1 MERKSDLVGDGISED
16 FFCYLWMKD
25 ELGFGPA
32 VNVPDTIVYKY
43 GQPIVW
49 YFTSSS
55 SGKVKKKN
63 KSNLISGKIEDAFT
77 RNASGYD
84 VIATFVSAHGGGQTL
99 EEEAGV
105 GASNKKIEFL
115 DRHGFH
121 DFLYNRFDQS
131 NGILQKFVEPKG
143 NKNEMVRAIW
153 SPKVCLL
160 ERAVN
165 KIYLHDTGYGLYE
178 RCITYEGP
186 EAYSSS
192 VPLRGPVLAGH
203 VQKLTETIAQH
214 ISEVT
219 FSQYQ
224 ISRLV
229 LNFKVDSRD
238 KLWVLYS
245 SSVRCQAP
253 PGLADTDP
261 NPTRTLLN
269 IDNSISIPE
278 QIHLHPD
285 KTYDG
290 PAVRKQKIRCIS
302 CATDCIQD
310 LRHPI
315 TYKSVIK
322 HYEHVLQLVIEM
334 SGARSSRAG
343 ARSVLKWPPEQDIIE
358 AAGGVGFG
366 CLALVSPDDPLMS
379 VTKMD
384 LSKPLEHDELRIPP
398 IIRYLHPKLTAKS
411 FVRCRKDPLFLY
423 KTVSV
428 CENCYLVYAEFAT
441 MLLRIGQDLTKLLR
455 PDPAGIAAIQ
465 SASLKRPTS
474 ADWRSVSSVQKGSP
488 DRSSVGKSGLFSP
501 SVHNSQERGDDF
513 EKSSNHIQAKLNAI
527 GLRSNDTRS
536 QPNVPDI
543 VRNAEESRAAY
554 QVTAHSGMHGTKV
567 VGSQFPDYNQ
577 SNIPDNPDSIAAR
590 ERVFYKEVSKNPQ
603 MHDQHPLMHLVNAQQ
618 KLALIDEQS
627 GIFSLSAD
635 TLHSDSLF
643 GSTYGTNGKP
653 DFGPYK
659 SKMADP
665 RKKKVPPNTKLTS
678 LKKSKSQ
685 ANAGGTAEDGQV
697 QMRESKS
704 SEGRGAGG
712 RTVNPSQSSTSH
724 KVFLRETLKKVEGGT
739 AENAPEDTP
748 VEPTLRNFRG

>member
-1 MERKSDLVGDGISED
+1 MGDRKSDLVGDGISED
-16 FFCYLWMKD
+16 FFNYLWLKD
-25 ELGFGPA
+25 ELGFGPS
-32 VNVPDTIVYKY
+32 VNIPDTVIYKY

-49 YFTSSS
+49 YFTSNFT
-55 SGKVKKKN
+55 GKVKRKN
-63 KSNLISGKIEDAFT
+63 KSNLISGKIEDSFT
-77 RNASGYD
+77 KNMSGYD
-84 VIATFVSAHGGGQTL
+84 VVATFVSADHVGQTF
-99 EEEAGV
+99 EEENGV
-105 GASNKKIEFL
+105 GAKNRKIEFL

-121 DFLYNRFDQS
+121 DFLYNRFDQT

-143 NKNEMVRAIW
+143 NKNEMIRAIW

-160 ERAVN
+160 ERSVN
-165 KIYLHDTGYGLYE
+165 KLYLHDTGYGLYE

-186 EAYSSS
+186 EAYSTS
-192 VPLRGPVLAGH
+192 VPLRGPVLAGQT
-203 VQKLTETIAQH
+203 QKLTETIAQH

-219 FSQYQ
+219 FSQFQ

-253 PGLADTDP
+253 PGLADTTP
-261 NPTRTLLN
+261 NPTRALLN
-269 IDNSISIPE
+269 IDNTISIPE
-278 QIHLHPD
+278 QIYLHPE
-285 KTYDG
+285 KSFDG

-334 SGARSSRAG
+334 LGRKHSSSSRNT
-343 ARSVLKWPPEQDIIE
+343 LKWPPEQDIIE

-366 CLALVSPDDPLMS
+366 CLALVGPDDPLIS
-379 VTKMD
+379 NTKLD
-384 LSKPLEHDELRIPP
+384 LSKPLEQDELRIPP
-398 IIRYLHPKLTAKS
+398 IIRYLHPKLAAKS

-441 MLLRIGQDLTKLLR
+441 MLLRVGQDLTKLLR

-465 SASLKRPTS
+465 SASLRRPTS
-474 ADWRSVSSVQKGSP
+474 ADWRSVSTVQKGSP
-488 DRSSVGKSGLFSP
+488 ERSSVGKSGLFTLSAHD
-501 SVHNSQERGDDF
+501 SEY

-527 GLRSNDTRS
+527 GLRSSDTRS
-536 QPNVPDI
+536 QPDIPAI
-543 VRNAEESRAAY
+543 VRNSEESHTVHRS
-554 QVTAHSGMHGTKV
+554 VSESGLAGTKV
-567 VGSQFPDYNQ
+567 VGSAFPDFNH

-603 MHDQHPLMHLVNAQQ
+603 MHDLHPLMHLVNAQQ

-627 GIFSLSAD
+627 GVFSMSSN

-643 GSTYGTNGKP
+643 GSTYGSATKA
-653 DFGPYK
+653 DFGSYK
-659 SKMADP
+659 AKLADP
-665 RKKKVPPNTKLTS
+665 RKKKTGPNTKLAKI
-678 LKKSKSQ
+678 KKSKSRSI
-685 ANAGGTAEDGQV
+685 ADGAV
-697 QMRESKS
+697 PDESKTRESKS
-704 SEGRGAGG
+704 AEGRIGSGIGSRA
-712 RTVNPSQSSTSH
+712 VLPSQSSTSH
-724 KVFLRETLKKVEGGT
+724 KVFLMETLKKVENGTTEGG
-739 AENAPEDTP
+739 ASEETP
-748 VEPTLRNFRG
+748 VEPTLRNFKR